1 MKHLLLSLVTTP
13 ERALRL
19 LACALDIYGP
29 GNNDVMQVQVCEEG
43 VITFSEL
50 ELPGSIHELRPERR
64 FQSILVWLEGSVVP
78 ADLIKEFCLQGGKIA
93 SSAEAAHLLVADP
106 QRLATVE
113 KLWPR
118 KLVISLAEFKG
129 QLTVDRISP
138 IRVGTGAPGALP
150 KALRGIW
157 NQLRSGSVM
166 QILEGL
172 DAFSAVAAG
181 DSTTADLLLEEVG
194 VDAATGTLILGNRF
208 HRFQRA
214 KEEANPPLLYGLLG
228 LLSRSPEN
236 SRGALLRQAVRK
248 LKAVCPS
255 LPEIKGF
262 TALQKLDIDLNYSYN
277 DPDGTVAAA
286 IAERFDAMPAL
297 EIIRMDGF
305 YNLQITSLDG
315 LIAPRLRELDGA
327 GIGLTNVQALAGNT
341 GLEVVNI
348 RGNEKLGDISPLQAS
363 AASLKQL
370 DFSST
375 AVKDLSVLAQ
385 AGELEELDFG
395 CCPNI
400 TSLKGLETLTITQ
413 QHNLTIN
420 ELKNLTDLQYLPKIS
435 SGHISLSE
443 LTGLTSLEGI
453 ESAADHITSLH
464 IQHMPKL
471 KDVEALRL
479 LNRLESLAISNCP
492 QLSGLEVIA
501 ELSALQYVNFGD
513 CSKLTRLPAVW
524 PSTLKSLTV
533 SSCPITQ
540 LGALPVALTGSLNL
554 VSCPKL
560 KSLEGIE
567 ACTGLDEITIRPTI
581 TGLQALAG
589 LPDAVIHTDFRSGD
603 HTLPG
608 DYTLPVSLI
617 NALAALPQCS
627 LRISDSSNW
636 SNARISNPEVLG
648 RITHLRA
655 LDLSECDLDD
665 LLPVMGLSELELL
678 KILPRSELSKK
689 LGGCTFETRGQ
700 VAKLQLQLLGMG

>member
-1 MKHLLLSLVTTP
+1 MQHLLLSLVTTP
-13 ERALRL
+13 KRAMRL
-19 LACALDIYGP
+19 LAFALDRLGP
-29 GNNDVMQVQVCEEG
+29 DCNNRMKVDIAGDSDG
-43 VITFSEL
+43 VISFSEL
-50 ELPGSIHELRPERR
+50 RLPGANWEITPERR
-64 FQSILVWLEGSVVP
+64 FASIRVWLEGSAMQPQLVE
-78 ADLIKEFCLQGGKIA
+78 AFCQLGGAIA
-93 SSAEAAHLLVADP
+93 SSQEEAHLLVADFLELESLEE
-106 QRLATVE
+106 R
-113 KLWPR
+113 WPR
-118 KLVISLAEFKG
+118 KLVIPLAEFEALVIG
-129 QLTVDRISP
+129 DGLRP
-138 IRVGTGAPGALP
+138 LRVKFGAPGGLP

-157 NQLRSGSVM
+157 NQLKSGSVR
-166 QILEGL
+166 QILAGL
-172 DAFSAVAAG
+172 DEFRVLAADDPATG
-181 DSTTADLLLEEVG
+181 DLLLEEVG
-194 VDAATGTLILGNRF
+194 VDAANGTLIVGN
-208 HRFQRA
+208 RFQRA
-214 KEEANPPLLYGLLG
+214 KEEANPHLLYGLLG

-262 TALQKLDIDLNYSYN
+262 TALQQLDIDLNYSSN

-315 LIAPRLRELDGA
+315 LIAPRLRELDVA
-327 GIGLTNVQALAGNT
+327 GIGLTNIQALAGCT

-375 AVKDLSVLAQ
+375 AVNDLSVLGQ
-385 AGELEELDFG
+385 AGELEELDFS

-400 TSLKGLETLTITQ
+400 TSLKGLEMVTITQ
-413 QHNLTIN
+413 QQNFSIN
-420 ELKNLTDLQYLPKIS
+420 ELKNLTDLQYLPKLS
-435 SGHISLSE
+435 SGHVSLYE
-443 LTGLTSLEGI
+443 LAGLTSLEGI

-464 IQHMPKL
+464 IHNMRKL

-479 LNRLESLAISNCP
+479 LNRLESFAISNCP
-492 QLSGLEVIA
+492 SLSGLDVIA
-501 ELSALQYVNFGD
+501 ELTALQEVNFDD

-567 ACTGLDEITIRPTI
+567 ACTGLQEITIKPSI

-589 LPDAVIHTDFRSGD
+589 LPDTVIHIDFCGGD

-608 DYTLPVSLI
+608 TLI
-617 NALAALPQCS
+617 FALAALPQCR

-655 LDLSECDLDD
+655 LDLSQCNLDD

-678 KILPRSELSKK
+678 KILPRSDLSKK

>member
-1 MKHLLLSLVTTP
+1 MQHLLLSLVTTP

-19 LACALDIYGP
+19 LAFALDRLGP
-29 GNNDVMQVQVCEEG
+29 DCSNGVEVDVDDDG
-43 VITFSEL
+43 VISFSEL
-50 ELPGSIHELRPERR
+50 HLPGANQEITPERR
-64 FQSILVWLEGSVVP
+64 RFESIRVWLEGSSAQPHVVE
-78 ADLIKEFCLQGGKIA
+78 AFCQQGGVIA
-93 SSAEAAHLLVADP
+93 SSAKAAHLLVADP
-106 QRLATVE
+106 LELAPLERCWT
-113 KLWPR
+113 R
-118 KLVISLAEFKG
+118 KLVIPRAEFEALVIG
-129 QLTVDRISP
+129 DGLRP
-138 IRVGTGAPGALP
+138 LRVKFGAPGGLP

-194 VDAATGTLILGNRF
+194 VDAATGTLILGN
-208 HRFQRA
+208 RFQRA

-277 DPDGTVAAA
+277 DPDGTVDAA

-327 GIGLTNVQALAGNT
+327 GIGLTNVQALAGCT

-479 LNRLESLAISNCP
+479 LNRLESLAISNCN

-501 ELSALQYVNFGD
+501 ELTALQKVNFDD

-524 PSTLKSLTV
+524 PSTLTSLTV

>member
-19 LACALDIYGP
+19 LACALDIYVDIYGP
-29 GNNDVMQVQVCEEG
+29 GGDVLMQLQVFEEG
-43 VITFSEL
+43 VITFSQL
-50 ELPGSIHELRPERR
+50 GLPGFIHEIRPERR
-64 FQSILVWLEGSVVP
+64 FQSILVWLEGSIVP
-78 ADLIKEFCLQGGKIA
+78 ADLIQEFCLQGGKIA

-129 QLTVDRISP
+129 QLTVDKISP
-138 IRVGTGAPGALP
+138 IRVSTGAPGALP

-157 NQLRSGSVM
+157 KQLRSGSVR

-194 VDAATGTLILGNRF
+194 VCAATGTLILGNRF
-208 HRFQRA
+208 QRA
-214 KEEANPPLLYGLLG
+214 KEEANSYLLYGLLG

-236 SRGALLRQAVRK
+236 SRGAMLRQAVRK

-262 TALQKLDIDLNYSYN
+262 TALQQLDIDLKYLSN
-277 DPDGTVAAA
+277 DPDGTVDAA

-297 EIIRMDGF
+297 EIIRMNG
-305 YNLQITSLDG
+305 YHLKITSLDG

-327 GIGLTNVQALAGNT
+327 GIGLTNIQALAGST

-348 RGNEKLGDISPLQAS
+348 SSNEKLLDISPLQAS

-370 DFSST
+370 NLRGT
-375 AVKDLSVLAQ
+375 AVMDLSVLTQ
-385 AGELEELDFG
+385 AGELDELDFG
-395 CCPNI
+395 GCPNL
-400 TSLKGLETLTITQ
+400 TSLKGLEMVMITEQ
-413 QHNLTIN
+413 QQNFSLNYLENLA
-420 ELKNLTDLQYLPKIS
+420 DLQYLPKLC
-435 SGHISLSE
+435 SGYIYLSE
-443 LTGLTSLEGI
+443 LARLTSLEGI
-453 ESAADHITSLH
+453 ESAADYITSLSIH
-464 IQHMPKL
+464 SMPKL

-479 LNRLESLAISNCP
+479 LSRLESLTINNCP

-501 ELSALQYVNFGD
+501 ELPALQEVYFSD
-513 CSKLTRLPAVW
+513 CKKLTRLPALW
-524 PSTLKSLTV
+524 PTTLTSL
-533 SSCPITQ
+533 SIDCCPITQ
-540 LGALPVALTGSLNL
+540 LGSLPVALSGSLNL
-554 VSCPKL
+554 GSCPNL

-567 ACTGLDEITIRPTI
+567 ALTGLAEITIKPTI

-589 LPDAVIHTDFRSGD
+589 LPDAVIHIDLCGED
-603 HTLPG
+603 VTLP
-608 DYTLPVSLI
+608 DSLI
-617 NALAALPQCS
+617 NALAALPQCR
-627 LRISDSSNW
+627 LRISDSRYWFS
-636 SNARISNPEVLG
+636 SARISNPEVLG
-648 RITHLRA
+648 RIIHLRA
-655 LDLSECDLDD
+655 LDISQCDLDD
-665 LLPVMGLSELELL
+665 LLPVMGLNELELL
-678 KILPRSELSKK
+678 KIAPRSDLSKK
-689 LGGCTFETRGQ
+689 MGGCSFETRGQ

>member
-1 MKHLLLSLVTTP
+1 M
-13 ERALRL
+13 
-19 LACALDIYGP
+19 
-29 GNNDVMQVQVCEEG
+29 
-43 VITFSEL
+43 
-50 ELPGSIHELRPERR
+50 
-64 FQSILVWLEGSVVP
+64 
-78 ADLIKEFCLQGGKIA
+78 IA
-93 SSAEAAHLLVADP
+93 SSAKAAHLLVADP
-106 QRLATVE
+106 LELAPLERCWT
-113 KLWPR
+113 R
-118 KLVISLAEFKG
+118 KLVIPRAEFEALVIG
-129 QLTVDRISP
+129 DGLRP
-138 IRVGTGAPGALP
+138 LRVKFGAPGGLP

-157 NQLRSGSVM
+157 NQLKSGSVR
-166 QILEGL
+166 QILAGL
-172 DAFSAVAAG
+172 DEFRVLAADDPATG
-181 DSTTADLLLEEVG
+181 DLLLEEVG

-208 HRFQRA
+208 QRA
-214 KEEANPPLLYGLLG
+214 KEEANPHLLYGLLG

-262 TALQKLDIDLNYSYN
+262 TALQQLDIDLNYSSN

-315 LIAPRLRELDGA
+315 LIAPRLRELDVA
-327 GIGLTNVQALAGNT
+327 GIGLTNIQALAGCT
-341 GLEVVNI
+341 GLKVVNI

-375 AVKDLSVLAQ
+375 AVNDLSVLGQ

-395 CCPNI
+395 CCPKL
-400 TSLKGLETLTITQ
+400 TSLKGLEMVTITQ
-413 QHNLTIN
+413 QHNFSIS

-443 LTGLTSLEGI
+443 LPGLTSLEGI

-464 IQHMPKL
+464 IHHLPKL

-479 LNRLESLAISNCP
+479 LNRLESLAISNCCN

-501 ELSALQYVNFGD
+501 ELPTLQKVDFDD
-513 CSKLTRLPAVW
+513 CSNLARLPAVW

-567 ACTGLDEITIRPTI
+567 ACTSLQEITIKPSI

-589 LPDAVIHTDFRSGD
+589 LPDAVIHIDFCGGD

-608 DYTLPVSLI
+608 TLI
-617 NALAALPQCS
+617 FALAALPQCR

-655 LDLSECDLDD
+655 LDLSQCDLDD

>member
-93 SSAEAAHLLVADP
+93 SSAGAAHLLVADP
-106 QRLATVE
+106 QGLATVE

-129 QLTVDRISP
+129 QLTVDKINP
-138 IRVGTGAPGALP
+138 IRVDTGAPGALP

-172 DAFSAVAAG
+172 DAFIAVAAG
-181 DSTTADLLLEEVG
+181 DSATADLLLEEVG

-208 HRFQRA
+208 QRA
-214 KEEANPPLLYGLLG
+214 KEEANPHLLYGLLG
-228 LLSRSPEN
+228 LLSRSAAD
-236 SRGALLRQAVRK
+236 SRGSLLRHAIRE
-248 LKAVCPS
+248 LNAVCPS

-262 TALQKLDIDLNYSYN
+262 IALQQLDINLSYSY
-277 DPDGTVAAA
+277 DPDEEVEAA
-286 IAERFDAMPAL
+286 IADRFDALPAL
-297 EIIRMDGF
+297 EILGI
-305 YNLQITSLDG
+305 NANCSLKITSLDG
-315 LIAPRLRELDGA
+315 LIAPRLRELDVA
-327 GIGLTNVQALAGNT
+327 GIDLKDIQALASNTALEAVILGGNDQ
-341 GLEVVNI
+341 
-348 RGNEKLGDISPLQAS
+348 LGDISPLQAS

-375 AVKDLSVLAQ
+375 AVKDLSVLAE

-400 TSLKGLETLTITQ
+400 TSLKGLEMVTITQ
-413 QHNLTIN
+413 QHNFSIS

-435 SGHISLSE
+435 NGHISLYE
-443 LTGLTSLEGI
+443 LAELTSLEGI
-453 ESAADHITSLH
+453 ESAADHITSLDIH
-464 IQHMPKL
+464 NMPKL

-501 ELSALQYVNFGD
+501 ELPALQKIDFND

-524 PSTLKSLTV
+524 PGTLMSLTV

-567 ACTGLDEITIRPTI
+567 ACTGLQEITIRPSI
-581 TGLQALAG
+581 TCVQPLVG
-589 LPDAVIHTDFRSGD
+589 LPDAVIHIDFCGAD
-603 HTLPG
+603 PTLP
-608 DYTLPVSLI
+608 DSLI
-617 NALAALPQCS
+617 NALATLLQCR

-636 SNARISNPEVLG
+636 STVRISNPEVLG

-655 LDLSECDLDD
+655 LDLSQCSLDD
-665 LLPVMGLSELELL
+665 LLPVMGLGELELL

-689 LGGCTFETRGQ
+689 LGGCTFDTPGQ
-700 VAKLQLQLLGMG
+700 VAKLLLQLLGMG

>member
-1 MKHLLLSLVTTP
+1 M
-13 ERALRL
+13 RL
-19 LACALDIYGP
+19 LAFALDRLGP
-29 GNNDVMQVQVCEEG
+29 DCNNRMKVDIAGDSDG
-43 VITFSEL
+43 VISFSEL
-50 ELPGSIHELRPERR
+50 RLPGANWEITPERR
-64 FQSILVWLEGSVVP
+64 FASIRVWLEGSAMQPQLVE
-78 ADLIKEFCLQGGKIA
+78 AFCQLGGAIA
-93 SSAEAAHLLVADP
+93 SSQEEAHLLVADFLELESLEE
-106 QRLATVE
+106 R
-113 KLWPR
+113 WPR
-118 KLVISLAEFKG
+118 KLVIPLAEFEALVIG
-129 QLTVDRISP
+129 DGLRP
-138 IRVGTGAPGALP
+138 LRVKFGAPGGLP

-157 NQLRSGSVM
+157 NQLKSGSVR
-166 QILEGL
+166 QILAGL
-172 DAFSAVAAG
+172 DEFRVLAADDPATG
-181 DSTTADLLLEEVG
+181 DLLLEEVG

-208 HRFQRA
+208 QRA
-214 KEEANPPLLYGLLG
+214 KEEANPHLLYGLLG

-262 TALQKLDIDLNYSYN
+262 TALQQLDIDLNYSSN

-327 GIGLTNVQALAGNT
+327 GIGLTNIQALAGCT

-375 AVKDLSVLAQ
+375 AVNDLSVLGQ
-385 AGELEELDFG
+385 AGELEELDFS
-395 CCPNI
+395 CCPKL
-400 TSLKGLETLTITQ
+400 TSLKGLEMVTITQ
-413 QHNLTIN
+413 QHNFSIS
-420 ELKNLTDLQYLPKIS
+420 ELKNLTDLKYLPKIS

-443 LTGLTSLEGI
+443 LPGLTSLEGI

-464 IQHMPKL
+464 IHNMPKL

-655 LDLSECDLDD
+655 LDLSQCDLDD

-678 KILPRSELSKK
+678 KILPRSDLSKK

>member
-29 GNNDVMQVQVCEEG
+29 GNNEVMQVQVCEEG

-106 QRLATVE
+106 QGLATVE

-129 QLTVDRISP
+129 QLTVDKINP

-172 DAFSAVAAG
+172 DAFIAVAAG
-181 DSTTADLLLEEVG
+181 DSATADLLLEEVG

-208 HRFQRA
+208 QRA
-214 KEEANPPLLYGLLG
+214 KEEANPHLLYGLLG

-262 TALQKLDIDLNYSYN
+262 TALQQLDIDLNYSSN

-315 LIAPRLRELDGA
+315 LIAPRLRELDVA
-327 GIGLTNVQALAGNT
+327 WIGLTNIQALAGNT

-413 QHNLTIN
+413 QHNFTIN
-420 ELKNLTDLQYLPKIS
+420 ELKNLTDLQYLPKLS
-435 SGHISLSE
+435 SGHVSLYQ
-443 LTGLTSLEGI
+443 LAGLTSLEGI

-464 IQHMPKL
+464 IHNMPKL

-479 LNRLESLAISNCP
+479 LNQLESLAISNCP
-492 QLSGLEVIA
+492 QLSGIEVIA
-501 ELSALQYVNFGD
+501 ELPALQKVNFDD

-524 PSTLKSLTV
+524 PSTLISLTV
-533 SSCPITQ
+533 ESCPITQ
-540 LGALPVALTGSLNL
+540 LGALPVALTGSINL

-560 KSLEGIE
+560 TSLKGIE
-567 ACTGLDEITIRPTI
+567 ACTGLQEITIKPSI

-589 LPDAVIHTDFRSGD
+589 LPDAVIHIDFCGGD

-608 DYTLPVSLI
+608 SLI
-617 NALAALPQCS
+617 NDLATLPQCR

-636 SNARISNPEVLG
+636 STVRISNPEVLG

-655 LDLSECDLDD
+655 LDLSQCSLDD
-665 LLPVMGLSELELL
+665 LLPVMGLGELELL

-689 LGGCTFETRGQ
+689 LGGCTFDTPGQ

>member
-1 MKHLLLSLVTTP
+1 MEHLLLSLATTP

-19 LACALDIYGP
+19 VACMLDRLGP
-29 GNNDVMQVQVCEEG
+29 DFSDGIKVHVDDDG
-43 VITFSEL
+43 AISFSEL
-50 ELPGSIHELRPERR
+50 HLPGAHSQPTPERR
-64 FQSILVWLEGSVVP
+64 FASIKVWLEGSGSQP
-78 ADLIKEFCLQGGKIA
+78 HLIDALSQQGGLIA
-93 SSAEAAHLLVADP
+93 SSPDGAHLLVADFLE
-106 QRLATVE
+106 LAFME
-113 KLWPR
+113 ERWPR
-118 KLVISLAEFKG
+118 KLVINLAEFEALVIG
-129 QLTVDRISP
+129 DSLRP
-138 IRVGTGAPGALP
+138 LRVSTGAPGSLP
-150 KALRGIW
+150 KKLRGIW

-166 QILEGL
+166 QILAGL
-172 DAFSAVAAG
+172 DEFNALAADDPATG
-181 DSTTADLLLEEVG
+181 DLLLEEVG

-208 HRFQRA
+208 QRA
-214 KEEANPPLLYGLLG
+214 KEEANPHLLYALLG
-228 LLSRSPEN
+228 LLSRSPEK

-255 LPEIKGF
+255 LPELKRF
-262 TALQKLDIDLNYSYN
+262 TALRKLDIDLNYSYE
-277 DPDGTVAAA
+277 DPDGAVAAA
-286 IAERFDAMPAL
+286 IAERFDALPAL
-297 EIIRMDGF
+297 EILRIDGY

-315 LIAPRLRELDGA
+315 LIAPRLRELGGA
-327 GIGLTNVQALAGNT
+327 GIGLTNIQALAGNT
-341 GLEVVNI
+341 ALEAVTLM
-348 RGNEKLGDISPLQAS
+348 GNDQLVDISPLQAS

-370 DFSST
+370 EISST

-385 AGELEELDFG
+385 AGELEELDFD
-395 CCPNI
+395 CCPNL

-413 QHNLTIN
+413 QHNFSIN
-420 ELKNLTDLQYLPKIS
+420 ELKNLTDLQHLPKLNN
-435 SGHISLSE
+435 GHLSLYE
-443 LTGLTSLEGI
+443 LAGLTSLDGI

-464 IQHMPKL
+464 IHNMPKL

-492 QLSGLEVIA
+492 LLSGLEVIA
-501 ELSALQYVNFGD
+501 ELPALQYVNFDD
-513 CSKLTRLPAVW
+513 CSKLARLPAVW
-524 PSTLKSLTV
+524 PSTLKSFTV

-567 ACTGLDEITIRPTI
+567 ACTGLQEITIKPSI

-589 LPDAVIHTDFRSGD
+589 LPDAVIHIDFRGSD
-603 HTLPG
+603 HTLPV

-617 NALAALPQCS
+617 NALAALPQCL

-636 SNARISNPEVLG
+636 SNARINNPEVLG

-655 LDLSECDLDD
+655 LDLSECELDD

-700 VAKLQLQLLGMG
+700 VAKLQLQLLGLS

>member
-208 HRFQRA
+208 QRA

-277 DPDGTVAAA
+277 DPDGTVDAA

-327 GIGLTNVQALAGNT
+327 GIGLTNIQALAGNT

-413 QHNLTIN
+413 QHNFTIN
-420 ELKNLTDLQYLPKIS
+420 ELKNLTDLQYLPKLS
-435 SGHISLSE
+435 SGHVSLYQ
-443 LTGLTSLEGI
+443 LAGLTSLEGI

-464 IQHMPKL
+464 IHNMPKL

-501 ELSALQYVNFGD
+501 ELTALQKVNFDD
-513 CSKLTRLPAVW
+513 CSKLTRLPTVW
-524 PSTLKSLTV
+524 PGTLMSLTV
-533 SSCPITQ
+533 ESCPITQ
-540 LGALPVALTGSLNL
+540 LGALPVALTGSINL

-560 KSLEGIE
+560 TSLKGIE
-567 ACTGLDEITIRPTI
+567 ACTGLQEITIKPSI

-589 LPDAVIHTDFRSGD
+589 LPDAVIHIDFCGGD

-608 DYTLPVSLI
+608 SLI
-617 NALAALPQCS
+617 NDLAALPQCR

-636 SNARISNPEVLG
+636 STVRISNPEVLG

-655 LDLSECDLDD
+655 LDLSQCSLDD
-665 LLPVMGLSELELL
+665 LLPVMGLGELELL

-689 LGGCTFETRGQ
+689 LGGCTFDTPGQ

>member
-1 MKHLLLSLVTTP
+1 MQHLLLSLVTTP

-29 GNNDVMQVQVCEEG
+29 GKNDVMQVQVCKEG

-78 ADLIKEFCLQGGKIA
+78 ADLIKEFCLQGGKIS

-106 QRLATVE
+106 QGLATVE

-129 QLTVDRISP
+129 QLTIDRINP
-138 IRVGTGAPGALP
+138 IRVGNGAPGALP

-208 HRFQRA
+208 QRA
-214 KEEANPPLLYGLLG
+214 KEEANPHLLYGLLG

-262 TALQKLDIDLNYSYN
+262 TALQQLDIDLNYSSN
-277 DPDGTVAAA
+277 DPDGTVDAA
-286 IAERFDAMPAL
+286 IAKRFDAMPAL
-297 EIIRMDGF
+297 EIIRMNGF
-305 YNLQITSLDG
+305 YNLQITSLGG

-327 GIGLTNVQALAGNT
+327 GIGLTNIQALAGST
-341 GLEVVNI
+341 SLEVVNI

-375 AVKDLSVLAQ
+375 AVKDLSVLAE

-400 TSLKGLETLTITQ
+400 TTLKGLEMVTITQ
-413 QHNLTIN
+413 QHNFSIS
-420 ELKNLTDLQYLPKIS
+420 ELKNLTDLQYLPKLS
-435 SGHISLSE
+435 SGHISLYE
-443 LTGLTSLEGI
+443 LAGLTSLEGI

-464 IQHMPKL
+464 IHNMPKL

-492 QLSGLEVIA
+492 QLSAVEVIA
-501 ELSALQYVNFGD
+501 ELPALQKVNFDD

-524 PSTLKSLTV
+524 PSTLISLTV
-533 SSCPITQ
+533 ESCPITQ
-540 LGALPVALTGSLNL
+540 LGALPVALTGSFNL

-567 ACTGLDEITIRPTI
+567 ACAGLHEITIRPNV

-589 LPDAVIHTDFRSGD
+589 IPDAVIHIDFCNEE
-603 HTLPG
+603 HTLPE
-608 DYTLPVSLI
+608 DLI
-617 NALAALPQCS
+617 NALAALPQCR

-655 LDLSECDLDD
+655 LDISECDLDD

>member
-106 QRLATVE
+106 QGLATVE

-129 QLTVDRISP
+129 QLTVDKINP

-208 HRFQRA
+208 QRA

-262 TALQKLDIDLNYSYN
+262 TALQQLDIDLNYSYN
-277 DPDGTVAAA
+277 DPDGTVDAA

-327 GIGLTNVQALAGNT
+327 GIGLTNIQALAGNT

-375 AVKDLSVLAQ
+375 AVNDLSVLGQ
-385 AGELEELDFG
+385 AGELEELDFS

-400 TSLKGLETLTITQ
+400 TSLKGLEMVTITQ
-413 QHNLTIN
+413 QQNFSIN
-420 ELKNLTDLQYLPKIS
+420 ELKNLTDLQYLPKLS
-435 SGHISLSE
+435 SGHVSLYE
-443 LTGLTSLEGI
+443 LAGLTSLEGI

-464 IQHMPKL
+464 IHNMRKL

-479 LNRLESLAISNCP
+479 LNRLESFAISNCP
-492 QLSGLEVIA
+492 SLSGLDVIA
-501 ELSALQYVNFGD
+501 ELTALQEVNFDD

-567 ACTGLDEITIRPTI
+567 ACTGLHEITIRPTI

-589 LPDAVIHTDFRSGD
+589 LPDTVIHIDFCGGD

-608 DYTLPVSLI
+608 TLI
-617 NALAALPQCS
+617 FALAALPQCR

-655 LDLSECDLDD
+655 LDLSQCNLDD

-678 KILPRSELSKK
+678 KILPRSDLSKK

>member
-1 MKHLLLSLVTTP
+1 MQHLLLSLVTTP
-13 ERALRL
+13 KRAMRL
-19 LACALDIYGP
+19 LAFALDRLGP
-29 GNNDVMQVQVCEEG
+29 DCNNRMKVDIAGDSDG
-43 VITFSEL
+43 VISFSEL
-50 ELPGSIHELRPERR
+50 RLPGANWEITPERR
-64 FQSILVWLEGSVVP
+64 FASIRVWLEGSAMQPQLVE
-78 ADLIKEFCLQGGKIA
+78 AFCQLGGAIA
-93 SSAEAAHLLVADP
+93 SSQEEAHLLVADFLELESLEE
-106 QRLATVE
+106 R
-113 KLWPR
+113 WPR
-118 KLVISLAEFKG
+118 KLVIPLAEFEALVIG
-129 QLTVDRISP
+129 DGLRP
-138 IRVGTGAPGALP
+138 LRVKFGAPGGLP

-157 NQLRSGSVM
+157 NQLKSGSVR
-166 QILEGL
+166 QILAGL
-172 DAFSAVAAG
+172 DEFRVLAADDPATG
-181 DSTTADLLLEEVG
+181 DLLLEEVG
-194 VDAATGTLILGNRF
+194 VDAANGTLIVGN
-208 HRFQRA
+208 RFQRA
-214 KEEANPPLLYGLLG
+214 KEEANPHLLYGLLG

-262 TALQKLDIDLNYSYN
+262 TALQQLDIDLNYSSN

-315 LIAPRLRELDGA
+315 LIAPRLRELDVA
-327 GIGLTNVQALAGNT
+327 GIGLTNIQALAGCT

-375 AVKDLSVLAQ
+375 AVNDLSVLGQ
-385 AGELEELDFG
+385 AGELEELDFS

-400 TSLKGLETLTITQ
+400 TSLKGLEMVTITQ
-413 QHNLTIN
+413 QQNFSIN
-420 ELKNLTDLQYLPKIS
+420 ELKNLTDLQYLPKLS
-435 SGHISLSE
+435 SGHVSLYE
-443 LTGLTSLEGI
+443 LAGLTSLEGI

-464 IQHMPKL
+464 IHNMRKL

-479 LNRLESLAISNCP
+479 LNRLESFAISNCP
-492 QLSGLEVIA
+492 SLSGLDVIA
-501 ELSALQYVNFGD
+501 ELTALQEVNFDD

-567 ACTGLDEITIRPTI
+567 ACTGLHEITIRPTI

-589 LPDAVIHTDFRSGD
+589 LPDTVIHIDFCGGD

-608 DYTLPVSLI
+608 TLI
-617 NALAALPQCS
+617 FALAALPQCR

-655 LDLSECDLDD
+655 LDLSQCNLDD

-678 KILPRSELSKK
+678 KILPRSDLSKK